1 MECYPLNFHL
11 SVYTIIIII
20 ASLYILWMDW
30 NKKLVNKTIIIVK
43 VCGRVKDVM
52 LKDDFTLYKKY

>member
-1 MECYPLNFHL
+1 
-11 SVYTIIIII
+11 
-20 ASLYILWMDW
+20 MDW

-52 LKDDFTLYKKY
+52 LKDNFTLYKKYKKII